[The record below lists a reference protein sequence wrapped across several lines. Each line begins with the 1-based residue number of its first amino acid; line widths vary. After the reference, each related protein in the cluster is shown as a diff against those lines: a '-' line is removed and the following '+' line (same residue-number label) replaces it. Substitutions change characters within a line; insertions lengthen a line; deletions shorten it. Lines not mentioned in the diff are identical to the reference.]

1 MTTVDSAVQGVR
13 RSRRLQVSADAWID
27 AAFLLVM
34 AGAALLGLGS
44 IYTGWAYAIAG
55 LAGLLIGTGIT
66 VVTNALRWP
75 SVVPAICA
83 LAVFYLGGG
92 VVTAEPG
99 SSRWPTVDT
108 VQLLSQ
114 EVLLGWKDLL
124 TTLPPVTGTGPLVAL
139 PWGLGLFT
147 GVVGMVLA
155 ASRIGPRWLKAWVP
169 LVAPAALLAL
179 VILLG
184 VGHPHSLWMQGA
196 IFAISGLAWLSVRGQ
211 RASADVT
218 GRSGRASRLVFAG
231 ALLGATGLLAAPV
244 GTWAFG
250 SNTERVVLRTRVDP
264 PFDIGQ
270 YPSPLASFRR
280 YVDMDKKP
288 SPENVYDQTL
298 FVIDGVEAGT
308 RVRFATLDRY
318 DGVVW
323 GAANNTI
330 PGSDNDTYQRV
341 SSTIDNPVPGQLVR
355 ASVTV
360 GPGYSGVW
368 LPVAGALQ
376 TLEFEAGDVDA
387 KTESFRFNLATSTA
401 VVPSGVHEGDRYSF
415 SAVLVD
421 DSLDIDSLPS
431 GDVGEAGVAAA
442 FLESQAAEWPAGETA
457 PLRRVFAVADHL
469 REEGKYSDGVAE
481 AEKAYRSGHHVK
493 RLADEFVNAPIMA
506 GNDEQYAAVMALL
519 ANRLG
524 VPARV
529 VMGAVVPEGGDVH
542 GSDVAAWVE
551 LQLSD
556 GTWRTLPTEA
566 FMGDERPAK
575 LPPQSQ
581 QEQSG
586 VRVPPP
592 APVPPP
598 SVIGEQTETEVK
610 ARRSRPG
617 DETPETVGKWPLW
630 LGPALVFGV
639 GPFVVLLT
647 FVACVAVAKR
657 WRRTSRRRSR
667 RVSARFVGA
676 WRELVDHARDLGQPV
691 PVGALATRR
700 EQSVALPTAGAI
712 GLAREADARVF
723 GPVPPKPSDATA
735 YWKAIAAERKALS
748 NAAGRK
754 RRLGALFSLRSFS
767 PGRDSSR
774 PRN

>member
-1 MTTVDSAVQGVR
+1 MSAADFTAPVVR
-13 RSRRLQVSADAWID
+13 RSRRLHVTTDSWVDAV
-27 AAFLLVM
+27 FLLVV

-55 LAGLLIGTGIT
+55 LVGLLLGTGIT
-66 VVTNALRWP
+66 LITNALRWP
-75 SVVPAICA
+75 SVVPA
-83 LAVFYLGGG
+83 LLVLGVFYVGGG
-92 VVTAEPG
+92 LVIAEPG
-99 SSRWPTVDT
+99 ASRVPTLET
-108 VQLLSQ
+108 VRQLSQ

-124 TTLPPVTGTGPLVAL
+124 TTLPPVTGTGPLLAL

-155 ASRIGPRWLKAWVP
+155 ASRVGPRWLSAGVP
-169 LVAPAALLAL
+169 LVAPTALLAL

-184 VGHPHSLWMQGA
+184 VGHPHSLWVQGA
-196 IFAISGLAWLSVRGQ
+196 VFAVTALAWLSVRGQ
-211 RASADVT
+211 RARADVT
-218 GRSGRASRLVFAG
+218 GRSGRASRFVFAG
-231 ALLGATGLLAAPV
+231 ALLAATGLLAAPV
-244 GTWAFG
+244 GNWAFG
-250 SNTERVVLRTRVDP
+250 TGTERVVLRTRVDP

-280 YVDMDKKP
+280 YVDMAKKP

-298 FVIDGVEAGT
+298 FVIGGVEAGT

-330 PGSDNDTYQRV
+330 PGSDTDTYQRV

-368 LPVAGALQ
+368 LPIAGALQ
-376 TLEFEAGDVDA
+376 TLRFEAGDVETKA
-387 KTESFRFNLATSTA
+387 ETFRFNLATSTA
-401 VVPSGVHEGDRYSF
+401 VVPSSVSEGDRYSF

-431 GDVGEAGVAAA
+431 GNVGEAGVAAA
-442 FLESQAAEWPAGETA
+442 FLESQAAEWPAGETT
-457 PLRRVFAVADHL
+457 PMRRVFAVAQHL
-469 REEGKYSDGVAE
+469 RDEGKYSDGVAE
-481 AEKAYRSGHHVK
+481 AEKAYRSGHHLK

-529 VMGAVVPEGGDVH
+529 VMGAIVPEGGEVH

-617 DETPETVGKWPLW
+617 EDVAEATGKWPAW
-630 LGPALVFGV
+630 LGPALVFGG
-639 GPFVVLLT
+639 GPFIALLT
-647 FVACVAVAKR
+647 FVVCVAVAKR

-700 EQSVALPTAGAI
+700 EQSVVLPTGGAI

-748 NAAGRK
+748 SAAGRK
-754 RRLGALFSLRSFS
+754 RQLRALFSLRSFR
-767 PGRDSSR
+767 PGRDPSR
-774 PRN
+774 SRN